1 MVDPRDRYNPVNY
14 QPEHWGIIR
23 ATMALPLAL
32 YAFLLL
38 CSVVGLP
45 VVNAAATPPPLPV
58 EQNATCGADKVVYT
72 RHEIWTLCFMRLG
85 GMEAPRPGQLNVD
98 KVSKFRADHL
108 YPWERW
114 FTPSAA
120 EIVTR
125 CDQPPRDGWITQEE
139 FEGTT
144 TRLCL
149 ADADAICH
157 TRDVCERE
165 TRHLNDHP

>member
-1 MVDPRDRYNPVNY
+1 
-14 QPEHWGIIR
+14 
-23 ATMALPLAL
+23 MARSPIPYYFFMLLGS
-32 YAFLLL
+32 FLGGQL
-38 CSVVGLP
+38 
-45 VVNAAATPPPLPV
+45 VNAFATTPSPLPV
-58 EQNATCGADKVVYT
+58 EQNATCGDDKVLYT

-85 GMEAPRPGQLNVD
+85 GMESPRPGQLNVD

-114 FTPSAA
+114 FTPSAS

-125 CDQPPRDGWITQEE
+125 CDQDPRDGWITQEE

-165 TRHLNDHP
+165 TRHLPAESTTK